1 MIGCLDLRE
10 HLKQP
15 ITEEIALEF
24 LYKNRYNIDYF
35 LDEVPKE
42 LITKEFCLK
51 AVKQSYE
58 AIHWIPFVDDEIYK
72 AAIDQFVNCFYWI
85 KEPSKN
91 VINHFY
97 KAKIKEDC
105 TYFKYIKNPPQEVID
120 LYNLLSI

>member
-1 MIGCLDLRE
+1 MIDCLDLRE

-35 LDEVPKE
+35 LDEIPKE
-42 LITKEFCLK
+42 LITREFCLK

-58 AIHWIPFVDDEIYK
+58 AIHWVPFVDDEIYK
-72 AAIDQFVNCFYWI
+72 IAIDQCVNCFFWI
-85 KEPSKN
+85 KEPSQN
-91 VINHFY
+91 VTNHFH
-97 KAKIKEDC
+97 KIRIKEDP
-105 TYFKYIKNPPQEVID
+105 TYFQIIKNPSKEIVD